1 MQTLHVDAADWFTSL
16 DMIYYRDLQLDHE
29 QVARFAHSPADGSQI
44 ALEPGDTVAIGSG
57 PKTKGMTFRQN
68 CLTQHSGQ

>member
-16 DMIYYRDLQLDHE
+16 DTIYYRDSQSAHE

-44 ALEPGDTVAIGSG
+44 ALQPGDMVELGEG
-57 PKTKGMTFRQN
+57 PKARGMTSRPN
-68 CLTQHSGQ
+68 DLIQHSG